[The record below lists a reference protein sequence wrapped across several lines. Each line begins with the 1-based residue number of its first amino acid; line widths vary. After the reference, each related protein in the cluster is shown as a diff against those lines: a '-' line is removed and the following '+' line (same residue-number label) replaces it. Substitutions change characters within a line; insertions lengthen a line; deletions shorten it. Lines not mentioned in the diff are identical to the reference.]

1 LRFLAPAPEQFGP
14 KHRRSIV
21 LFV

>member
-1 LRFLAPAPEQFGP
+1 LAPAPEQFGL
-14 KHRRSIV
+14 KNQKKNIV